1 MDSHKDTLMPDQG
14 GDAASDSLAG
24 ALAAGVVGAED
35 MSEQERNKAIISLY
49 FERCWNQNDFDFA
62 KTTMIPDYDLHFDE
76 GPGGYAAWREGMEW
90 IHQAFPVMH
99 FNLLSLVAEGDLVA
113 VRSEWTG
120 THSGEFMGIPSTGR
134 TVVARNADFY
144 QLRGGKMV
152 AHWDVNDFLSVLAQI
167 GGIPVVSPF
176 FQRKAWPVARAR

>member
-1 MDSHKDTLMPDQG
+1 MNSHKNTPVADHDG
-14 GDAASDSLAG
+14 GTTSDSLAG

-62 KTTMIPDYDLHFDE
+62 KTIMVPDYDLHFNE

-90 IHQAFPVMH
+90 IHQAFPLMH
-99 FNLLSLVAEGDLVA
+99 FKLLSLIAENDLVA
-113 VRSEWTG
+113 VRSEWTA
-120 THSGEFMGIPSTGR
+120 THSGEFMGIPATGR
-134 TVVARNADFY
+134 TVVVRNADYY

-152 AHWDVNDFLSVLAQI
+152 AHWDVTDFLSALSQI
-167 GGIPVVSPF
+167 GGIPELPPM
-176 FQRKAWPVARAR
+176 FQRKEWPVGRTR